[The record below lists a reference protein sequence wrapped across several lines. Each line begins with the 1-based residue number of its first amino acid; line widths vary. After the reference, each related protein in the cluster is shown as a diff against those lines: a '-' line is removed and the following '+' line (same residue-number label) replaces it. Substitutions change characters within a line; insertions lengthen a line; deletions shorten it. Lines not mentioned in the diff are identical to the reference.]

1 MPRLSTLAALWPT
14 ERSARPSG
22 LKQTRGGNRQV
33 PAPYLNEGTDGV
45 SEAIIGNQDK
55 TRWKTPLHRPRLA
68 FRRWRRTR
76 PFWAGFWVLLGGI
89 LILYFPLT
97 AIRLMFISG
106 QVVWLAILVGVLIAL
121 CGLFLWIEP
130 NLRRVISAVAV
141 VLGVLSLVTSD
152 IGGFIIGMLLTLV
165 GGSMGL
171 AWMPVKQKGRK
182 ETPPV
187 LASAP
192 DPHPLPGEVGGDAV
206 EAGPV

>member
-1 MPRLSTLAALWPT
+1 MTEAAF
-14 ERSARPSG
+14 G
-22 LKQTRGGNRQV
+22 KQDR
-33 PAPYLNEGTDGV
+33 
-45 SEAIIGNQDK
+45 
-55 TRWKTPLHRPRLA
+55 TRWLTPLHRPRLA
-68 FRRWRRTR
+68 FRHWRRTR

-130 NLRRVISAVAV
+130 NLRRLISALAV

-152 IGGFIIGMLLTLV
+152 IGGFIIGLLLTLV

-171 AWMPVKQKGRK
+171 AWMPVKLKAAKAALPVDAGR
-182 ETPPV
+182 E
-187 LASAP
+187 SR
-192 DPHPLPGEVGGDAV
+192 PLPGEVGGEAV